1 MTAGR
6 IVLRGVT
13 KRYDDH
19 AVLAGVRL
27 VMEPESVTALTGP
40 NGVGKTTLA
49 RLLLG
54 LESPDSGT
62 IDGVAGLRCAAVF
75 QEDRLCGHLDAVA
88 NVRLVLDR
96 DQRASAEEELAHAG
110 LGSEHLSKPVS
121 ELSGGQRRRVA
132 IARAMAARASLVVL
146 DEPFT
151 GLDADTK
158 PAVMEY
164 VRERLV
170 GRTAL
175 LITHDPAEAKFLG
188 ARVVTLRHS
197 PGLGL

>member
-1 MTAGR
+1 MTAHP
-6 IVLRGVT
+6 IILRGVS
-13 KRYDDH
+13 KRYGDRS
-19 AVLAGVRL
+19 VLVGVGL
-27 VMEPESVTALTGP
+27 TLEPDSVTALTGP

-54 LESPDSGT
+54 LEAPDSGT
-62 IDGVAGLRCAAVF
+62 IDGVAGLRRAAVF
-75 QEDRLCGHLDAVA
+75 QEDRLCAHLDAVA
-88 NVRLVLDR
+88 NVRLVLGR
-96 DQRASAEEELAHAG
+96 EHRASAEEELALVG
-110 LGSEHLSKPVS
+110 LGNDDQAKPVS

-132 IARAMAARASLVVL
+132 IARAMAVRAPLVVL

-158 PAVMEY
+158 PDVMRY

-188 ARVVTLRHS
+188 ARVVRLRHS
-197 PGLGL
+197 PGLGV

>member
-1 MTAGR
+1 MTASP

-13 KRYDDH
+13 KRYGDQS
-19 AVLAGVRL
+19 VLAGVAL
-27 VMEPESVTALTGP
+27 ILEPYSVTALTGP

-54 LESPDSGT
+54 LEAPDSGS
-62 IDGVAGLRCAAVF
+62 IDGVAGLRRAAVF
-75 QEDRLCGHLDAVA
+75 QEDRLCAHLDAVA

-96 DQRASAEEELAHAG
+96 GHRASAEEELALAG
-110 LGSEHLSKPVS
+110 LGSKHLSKPVS

-132 IARAMAARASLVVL
+132 IARAMAVRAPLVVL

-158 PAVMEY
+158 PVVMEY
-164 VRERLV
+164 VRQRLV
-170 GRTAL
+170 GSTTL
-175 LITHDPAEAKFLG
+175 LITHDPAEAEFLG
-188 ARVVTLRHS
+188 ARVVTLQYS
-197 PGLGL
+197 PGLSI

>member
-1 MTAGR
+1 MTASP

-13 KRYDDH
+13 KRYGDH
-19 AVLAGVRL
+19 PVLAGVGL
-27 VMEPESVTALTGP
+27 VLEPDSVTALTGP

-54 LESPDSGT
+54 LEDPDSGT
-62 IDGVAGLRCAAVF
+62 IEGVAGLRRAAVF
-75 QEDRLCGHLDAVA
+75 QEDRLCAHLDAVA

-96 DQRASAEEELAHAG
+96 GQRASAEQELALAG
-110 LGSEHLSKPVS
+110 LGREHLFKPVS

-132 IARAMAARASLVVL
+132 IARAMAVRAPLVVL

-170 GRTAL
+170 GSTAL
-175 LITHDPAEAKFLG
+175 LITHDPAEAEFLG
-188 ARVVTLRHS
+188 ARVVKLRHS
-197 PGLGL
+197 PGLSI